1 MPGQAS
7 KRNMK
12 KIFLQRYPLSR
23 FMAKTLRV
31 NKPAMEKV
39 LKNLWLYI
47 DFAFERKNTG
57 YRYYP
62 TYLLSVIVF
71 VVYYNIIA
79 CMRQNETLGL
89 FYMLEN

>member
-1 MPGQAS
+1 
-7 KRNMK
+7 MK
-12 KIFLQRYPLSR
+12 NISSATSSLIRFLT
-23 FMAKTLRV
+23 KTLRV